1 MSETLWI
8 TLPTNEENELKAIL
22 NLIVTK
28 NLDNLSINQLI
39 EKIKNHQAQDWLE
52 VLGHYNSITSINNI
66 NLSQILTRAINVK
79 NKFDRENSKNG
90 IIYPLLKNQV
100 FTPNQLLGLII
111 LCYSNPNLIGPK
123 LCKALNDNNE
133 ADIKKEILENSS
145 YVRAQNRVVPWTLN
159 LRLANY
165 ALYANDTSVRL
176 PVAVI
181 NRVKNETIQYGRTVH
196 LVDQRGGFDE
206 WVNGTERAVRSVRA
220 ANDEIKLDSYQILQS
235 LQSDEQGLSD
245 NSQFITTLPSNH
257 SLPQVNDYQ
266 LTNRPSSDHNAA
278 NSSNGNSL
286 IMGSLIGFHV
296 FRNLPIISPVLRNV
310 HKDIVTAASH
320 IGSFFSKH
328 NPEHAEQLEQKTPP
342 LSAVI
347 KP

>member
-90 IIYPLLKNQV
+90 IIYPHLKNQV

-133 ADIKKEILENSS
+133 ADIKK
-145 YVRAQNRVVPWTLN
+145 
-159 LRLANY
+159 
-165 ALYANDTSVRL
+165 
-176 PVAVI
+176 
-181 NRVKNETIQYGRTVH
+181 
-196 LVDQRGGFDE
+196 
-206 WVNGTERAVRSVRA
+206 
-220 ANDEIKLDSYQILQS
+220 
-235 LQSDEQGLSD
+235 
-245 NSQFITTLPSNH
+245 
-257 SLPQVNDYQ
+257 
-266 LTNRPSSDHNAA
+266 
-278 NSSNGNSL
+278 
-286 IMGSLIGFHV
+286 
-296 FRNLPIISPVLRNV
+296 
-310 HKDIVTAASH
+310 
-320 IGSFFSKH
+320 
-328 NPEHAEQLEQKTPP
+328 
-342 LSAVI
+342 
-347 KP
+347 

>member
-52 VLGHYNSITSINNI
+52 VLGHYNSIVSINNI
-66 NLSQILTRAINVK
+66 NLSQILTRAISVK
-79 NKFDRENSKNG
+79 DKFDRENSKNQ
-90 IIYPLLKNQV
+90 IIYPNLKNQV

-123 LCKALNDNNE
+123 LCKAINDNNV

-145 YVRAQNRVVPWTLN
+145 YVRAENRVVPWILN

-165 ALYANDTSVRL
+165 ALYANDTSVSL

-181 NRVKNETIQYGRTVH
+181 NRVKNETIQNERTVY
-196 LVDQRGGFDE
+196 LVDQRGGFEE
-206 WVNGTERAVRSVRA
+206 WVNGTERAAIGVRS
-220 ANDEIKLDSYQILQS
+220 ANYEKKLDSYQILRS
-235 LQSDEQGLSD
+235 LQLD
-245 NSQFITTLPSNH
+245 NQRFSEDRRSIPPLPSN
-257 SLPQVNDYQ
+257 SSMPEMTDYQ
-266 LTNRPSSDHNAA
+266 LPNGSMLTPQTSPFNAA
-278 NSSNGNSL
+278 GSAASMNSL
-286 IMGSLIGFHV
+286 NGSVLLGSWFFFHV
-296 FRNLPIISPVLRNV
+296 AKPAYNYV
-310 HKDIVTAASH
+310 
-320 IGSFFSKH
+320 GSFFSRH
-328 NPEHAEQLEQKTPP
+328 NYDHTEQLDQKTPN
-342 LSAVI
+342 LSSVV